1 MQNFE
6 CIQDTNATK
15 QKIQK
20 VPFQL
25 DVSSDLG
32 TQGKDKFWSQPL
44 NRQKHIQKSAYELRA
59 TEEQIFGDGK
69 RPTRPYV
76 FP

>member
-1 MQNFE
+1 MLTILDDFE
-6 CIQDTNATK
+6 YFGFFGVMGK
-15 QKIQK
+15 RR
-20 VPFQL
+20 V
-25 DVSSDLG
+25 VSSDLG

-59 TEEQIFGDGK
+59 KEEQILGDGK